1 MTFSKEELEMR
12 IAIKIDSGIPEE
24 EARRQAM
31 AEQKKRFLEAR
42 KADPSR

>member
-1 MTFSKEELEMR
+1 MLNKEELEMR
-12 IAIKIDSGIPEE
+12 IAIKVDSGIPEA

-31 AEQKKRFLEAR
+31 AEQKRLFLEAR